1 MKSFTEKSGSP
12 PISFVQNMCKHMA
25 RLLIRYYVVRKQQSV
40 ESIFINEIKICFKRT
55 V

>member
-12 PISFVQNMCKHMA
+12 SISFVQNMCKHMA
-25 RLLIRYYVVRKQQSV
+25 RLLIRYVVRKQQSV